1 MKNKKLLPIALLA
14 ALMLSACAGSGSSE
28 SSQGGSSQGGS
39 ETSESSG
46 SDTGTT
52 EESSEDSSPSE
63 GTEDTSEQV
72 QYDVDLLNIETIG
85 EDLRVGDHRDLDI
98 ELTPEAN
105 VQLEIN
111 KGNLVIT
118 SSAPE
123 VVAITG
129 AAISA
134 LAEGE
139 ATISLA
145 YHDVTLDVVLTVL
158 PKLTP
163 KIKYGTVHEG
173 TAEDPFD
180 NEDAVKVGHYIKD
193 NGGTTVETDLYI
205 KGVVTSFYHAPGS
218 RDDGAC
224 SFYLQPAEEG
234 GEKFEVYKCYKEG
247 EKEGATVA
255 LTTNDIWKGAEVL
268 VHGPITFYN
277 DGKQAETP
285 YAWFDGVTGGDP
297 KPADPVDISA
307 TFDEVMTVGQALA
320 DGDSTYDFYVFDAY
334 VVKKSGTN
342 YFVYKSDEAEGLD
355 NKALIEL
362 YSIKSEE
369 QQAQLLEGA
378 LVTIKMHVKNY
389 HGQIENDGAVVITVK
404 TEGKP
409 WSSPE
414 PAVAKKTLAEFIAL
428 DAADNGKHAY
438 EVTAQVKSLDGKDGD
453 GSQYGNITLTDG
465 TNDLVI
471 YGCSATATALV
482 WDGSAAYAF
491 TNPKDFLTN
500 EVTSAIIVGDTLQMK
515 LIRAD
520 YKGAVQGTG
529 IVLEVNPDDP
539 GEVDYGTVDNPL
551 SVANLLEDNGTIC
564 PQEQGAFSAQKVVVL
579 GKLTEAVYSEKYGT
593 YTGYLADTN
602 DETKTIKFTGVKLSE
617 DVAKQVAANDV
628 VILTHYLEYY
638 NGGYALYYQKDDQG
652 VYDYGDFLV
661 RVQEGTS
668 AVTVEAEHATV
679 NGLAETYTNDE
690 TATFTVTVEE
700 GYEVTGVKAY
710 GQLLE
715 ADPNDGSYSFMVAG
729 DVTVE
734 VLTQESGAAV
744 TSIEWTA
751 TAETTATIPS
761 AYSADL
767 QENPWTLAFGS
778 ENVTMNGANLK
789 SGGTYIMLGS
799 KAQSGV
805 AFMFN
810 TAAVSAPIKSIV
822 IKTGSG
828 ASDSATYAVT
838 FGTAALDTATSEA
851 GTNVKKGTE
860 SYKKSNKTT

>member
-118 SSAPE
+118 SSDPE
-123 VVAITG
+123 VIAITG

-145 YHDVTLDVVLTVL
+145 YHDVTLQVELTVL

-163 KIKYGTVHEG
+163 KVKYGTVHEG

-193 NGGTTVETDLYI
+193 NGETTTAETDLYV

-234 GEKFEVYKCYKEG
+234 GEKFEIYKCYNEG
-247 EKEGATVA
+247 ENGKQIP
-255 LTTNDIWKGAEVL
+255 LTTDDIWKGAEVL
-268 VHGPITFYN
+268 AHGPITFYN
-277 DGKQAETP
+277 DQMETS

-297 KPADPVDISA
+297 KPSDPVDISA
-307 TFDEVMTVGQALA
+307 TFDEVMTVGQSLT

-342 YFVYKSDEAEGLD
+342 YFVYKSNEAAGLD

-362 YSIKSEE
+362 YNIKNEE

-389 HGQIENDGAVVITVK
+389 HGQVENDGAVVITVV
-404 TEGKP
+404 TPGKP
-409 WSSPE
+409 WSTPE

-428 DAADNGKHAY
+428 DAADNGKYAY

-465 TNDLVI
+465 ENDLVI
-471 YGCSATATALV
+471 YGCSATATALA

-500 EVTSAIIVGDTLQMK
+500 EVTSAIIVGDTLEMK

-593 YTGYLADTN
+593 YSGVLADTN

-668 AVTVEAEHATV
+668 TVTVEAEHATV

-700 GYEVTGVKAY
+700 GYDLVSVKAY
-710 GQLLE
+710 GVTLE
-715 ADPNDGSYSFMVAG
+715 PTEGVYSFTVAG
-729 DVTVE
+729 DVKVVVT
-734 VLTQESGAAV
+734 TKESGG
-744 TSIEWTA
+744 
-751 TAETTATIPS
+751 ETTEHVVTLDPAALLAGGMTGEAGAQ
-761 AYSADL
+761 AYSADG
-767 QENPWTLAFGS
+767 LAIAIS
-778 ENVTMNGANLK
+778 NGLVSTEARVYKNATISFSAAK
-789 SGGTYIMLGS
+789 ITKI
-799 KAQSGV
+799 V
-805 AFMFN
+805 FTC
-810 TAAVSAPIKSIV
+810 TAK
-822 IKTGSG
+822 
-828 ASDSATYAVT
+828 
-838 FGTAALDTATSEA
+838 GTAKYGPGSFAELEGYTFENEGFTGTWEGEATDVVFTA
-851 GTNVKKGTE
+851 E
-860 SYKKSNKTT
+860 SNQVRASAIEVTYYA